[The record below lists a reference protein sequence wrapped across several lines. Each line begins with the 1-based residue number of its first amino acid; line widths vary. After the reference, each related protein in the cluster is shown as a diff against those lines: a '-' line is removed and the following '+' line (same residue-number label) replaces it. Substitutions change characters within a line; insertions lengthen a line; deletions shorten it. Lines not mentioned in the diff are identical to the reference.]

1 MRHDVDRPRR
11 KFLADGREGNKGAGG
26 RDAKGGGCGAPESG
40 SVHEG
45 NFTTWTPVPQSPST
59 EAHPGVRRI
68 WPGRWS
74 LPLAWLRLCL
84 ALRLSIASQL

>member
-40 SVHEG
+40 SVHEA
-45 NFTTWTPVPQSPST
+45 NFTTWTPVPQCPLGA
-59 EAHPGVRRI
+59 AHPGVRSNLARALE
-68 WPGRWS
+68 PALVR
-74 LPLAWLRLCL
+74 LRLAW
-84 ALRLSIASQL
+84 S